1 MADAG
6 GIGKV
11 ALITGSTSC
20 DSIGYTIARIL
31 ARKGYDIILH
41 GRRAEAD
48 IEPLRELL
56 QREFHVK
63 CHYLTADLLQ
73 RSEIENLCE
82 KKIEALYPDGVDI
95 LVNNAGCGVHAPL
108 ESFPVDKWDEIIQLN
123 LTAPFDL
130 VRLTV
135 GAMKKKGWGRIINI
149 SSIFS
154 KKVMKTFVAYN
165 CSKHGLDGLTKTV
178 ANDCFGTGVTCNSIC
193 PALVKTSLT
202 TKNMKI
208 KAEIEGISLEES
220 EAIFLKT
227 RNPSGQFVTVE
238 QIAEVAAFLCTPAAD
253 QITGASIPVDAG
265 KWAE

>member
-135 GAMKKKGWGRIINI
+135 GAMKKK
-149 SSIFS
+149 
-154 KKVMKTFVAYN
+154 V
-165 CSKHGLDGLTKTV
+165 
-178 ANDCFGTGVTCNSIC
+178 
-193 PALVKTSLT
+193 T